1 MGAVRRP
8 DRLQD
13 LVDAHRGRMS
23 AVALDVTDTNRALG
37 LVAEVVDE
45 FGRIDVLV
53 NNAGR
58 TQVVALEETTDAERR
73 DLFDLHFFGPAALT
87 VLCFRSFVGRVVG
100 RWCRCRAWA
109 ARSRR
114 PGFGAYGASK
124 FAVDGLTETVSQE
137 VDFGV
142 RFILVEP
149 GEFRTNLFA
158 PGAAHASTEMV
169 EYAATVG
176 PTRDYIRIGSGSQAG
191 DPAKA
196 AQAILI
202 AVNSDHPPLRLVL
215 GADAVD
221 SVQQRLDRLT
231 TELRE
236 RETLGRA
243 TAFNS

>member
-1 MGAVRRP
+1 
-8 DRLQD
+8 
-13 LVDAHRGRMS
+13 
-23 AVALDVTDTNRALG
+23 
-37 LVAEVVDE
+37 
-45 FGRIDVLV
+45 
-53 NNAGR
+53 
-58 TQVVALEETTDAERR
+58 
-73 DLFDLHFFGPAALT
+73 
-87 VLCFRSFVGRVVG
+87 
-100 RWCRCRAWA
+100 
-109 ARSRR
+109 
-114 PGFGAYGASK
+114 
-124 FAVDGLTETVSQE
+124 
-137 VDFGV
+137 
-142 RFILVEP
+142 
-149 GEFRTNLFA
+149 
-158 PGAAHASTEMV
+158 MV

-236 RETLGRA
+236 WETLGRA